1 MHEPEDALARLERLR
16 KESDRLYNDALTAL
30 DGAIPERP
38 ALPEP
43 PAGFDDRQIHPL
55 NKSWRLLSET
65 DVDLGTG
72 WRRRVRALVWNLVGP
87 ILQRQE
93 RFNAVLVEHINH
105 NHPGTSSSRTSASG
119 VIAALDTHLQ
129 ELAAF
134 HSRLI
139 QYLQQIT
146 VYVDTKDRREIG
158 QLRHD
163 LSLVRQG
170 LAAGLDS
177 VTEEFRMRLESG
189 RVHDHR
195 LAADMES
202 FAKSTGQ
209 RLDDLDHMA
218 AEMESTRQRLDDLSH
233 MAAEMEST
241 RQRLDDL
248 GHTFQNEIETFQN
261 EIETFQNEIEKRTA
275 EQQGLRQSVD
285 LVTAGT
291 HSMKR
296 ELERLGR
303 APSPPEDPATSG
315 PSRPIEPDLDAY
327 KYVCFEDS
335 FRGSREEIMAQ
346 QSAYLS
352 YFDGA
357 SDVVDV
363 GCGRGEFLSV
373 LREGGITARGVDGN
387 AEAVERCREHGLDA
401 TRGDALGYLR
411 TLADESIGGLF
422 SSQVVEHL
430 EATYLQRLLGEAH
443 RTLRPDSR
451 IVLET
456 LNPACWMAFFSA
468 YVRDITHRHPVH
480 PDTLSYLLR
489 ASGFVDIEVVYR
501 SPLPEVAKL
510 QRVAVDPTMRDTPV
524 GAAVVELAAAFNQHA
539 ERLNGLLFAEQDYA
553 ALAKRP

>member
-1 MHEPEDALARLERLR
+1 MASMPEPEDAFARLERLR

-30 DGAIPERP
+30 DGAIPARP
-38 ALPEP
+38 ALPQP

-55 NKSWRLLSET
+55 NKGWRVVSET
-65 DVDLGTG
+65 DIDLGTG
-72 WRRRVRALVWNLVGP
+72 WRRRLRALVWDLVGP

-93 RFNAVLVEHINH
+93 RFNAGLVEHINR
-105 NHPGTSSSRTSASG
+105 NHRGTSSSRMSVTG

-129 ELAAF
+129 ALAAF

-146 VYVDTKDRREIG
+146 LYVDTKDRHEIG
-158 QLRHD
+158 RLRH
-163 LSLVRQG
+163 G

-177 VTEEFRMRLESG
+177 VTDEFRMRLESA

-195 LAADMES
+195 LAADI
-202 FAKSTGQ
+202 
-209 RLDDLDHMA
+209 
-218 AEMESTRQRLDDLSH
+218 ESTRL
-233 MAAEMEST
+233 
-241 RQRLDDL
+241 RLDDL
-248 GHTFQNEIETFQN
+248 GHMAADMESLAKSTRQGMDDLGHALRNEIETLQN
-261 EIETFQNEIEKRTA
+261 ELETRAA
-275 EQQGLRQSVD
+275 EQEGLRQSVD

-291 HSMKR
+291 HAMKR

-303 APSPPEDPATSG
+303 APSPPEEPAISG
-315 PSRPIEPDLDAY
+315 PPRPVELDLDAY
-327 KYVCFEDS
+327 KYVGFEDS

-346 QSAYLS
+346 QRAYLS

-373 LREGGITARGVDGN
+373 LRAGGVTARGVDGN
-387 AEAVERCREHGLDA
+387 AEAVEQCREQGLDA
-401 TRGDALGYLR
+401 TRADALGYLR
-411 TLADESIGGLF
+411 TLADESVGGLF

-430 EATYLQRLLGEAH
+430 EAAYLQRLLAEAH

-451 IVLET
+451 IVVET

-468 YVRDITHRHPVH
+468 YVRDITHRHPLH
-480 PDTLSYLLR
+480 PETLSYLLR
-489 ASGFVDIEVVYR
+489 AAGFVDVEIVYR
-501 SPLPEVAKL
+501 SPLPEAAKL
-510 QRVAVDPTMRDTPV
+510 QRVEVDPTMRDTPV
-524 GAAVVELAAAFNQHA
+524 GAAVCALAETANQHA

-553 ALAKRP
+553 AIGRRP

>member
-1 MHEPEDALARLERLR
+1 MASMHEPEDALARLERLR

-55 NKSWRLLSET
+55 NKSWRLVSET
-65 DVDLGTG
+65 DIDLGTG
-72 WRRRVRALVWNLVGP
+72 WRRRLRELVWNLIGP

-105 NHPGTSSSRTSASG
+105 NHPGTSSSRTSVSG
-119 VIAALDTHLQ
+119 VIAALDAHLQ
-129 ELAAF
+129 ALAAF
-134 HSRLI
+134 HSRFI
-139 QYLQQIT
+139 QYLQQIAL
-146 VYVDTKDRREIG
+146 YVDTKDRHGIG
-158 QLRHD
+158 QLRHE

-177 VTEEFRMRLESG
+177 VTDEFRMRLESAS
-189 RVHDHR
+189 VHDHR

-202 FAKSTGQ
+202 LAK
-209 RLDDLDHMA
+209 
-218 AEMESTRQRLDDLSH
+218 
-233 MAAEMEST
+233 ST

-248 GHTFQNEIETFQN
+248 GHTFQNEIE
-261 EIETFQNEIEKRTA
+261 KRSA

-296 ELERLGR
+296 ALERLGR
-303 APSPPEDPATSG
+303 APSPPEDRARSG
-315 PSRPIEPDLDAY
+315 PPRPIEPDLDAY

-346 QSAYLS
+346 QRPYLS

-401 TRGDALGYLR
+401 TRADALGCLR

-430 EATYLQRLLGEAH
+430 EATYLQRLLDEAH

-451 IVLET
+451 IVVET

-480 PDTLSYLLR
+480 PETLSYLLR
-489 ASGFVDIEVVYR
+489 ASGFVDIEIVYR
-501 SPLPEVAKL
+501 SPLPEAAKL

-539 ERLNGLLFAEQDYA
+539 DRLNGLMFAEQDYA
-553 ALAKRP
+553 AIGRRP

>member
-1 MHEPEDALARLERLR
+1 MASMHEPEDALARFERLR

-38 ALPEP
+38 ALPQP

-55 NKSWRLLSET
+55 NQSWRLVSET
-65 DVDLGTG
+65 DIDLGTG
-72 WRRRVRALVWNLVGP
+72 WRRRLRELVWNLVGP

-105 NHPGTSSSRTSASG
+105 NHPGTSSSRTSVSG

-129 ELAAF
+129 ALAAF

-146 VYVDTKDRREIG
+146 LYVDTKDRHEIG
-158 QLRHD
+158 QLRHE
-163 LSLVRQG
+163 LSLVQQG

-177 VTEEFRMRLESG
+177 VTDEFRMRLESA

-195 LAADMES
+195 IAADLES
-202 FAKSTGQ
+202 LAKST
-209 RLDDLDHMA
+209 
-218 AEMESTRQRLDDLSH
+218 RQ
-233 MAAEMEST
+233 
-241 RQRLDDL
+241 
-248 GHTFQNEIETFQN
+248 
-261 EIETFQNEIEKRTA
+261 

-296 ELERLGR
+296 ELERLVR
-303 APSPPEDPATSG
+303 APSPPEDSAISG
-315 PSRPIEPDLDAY
+315 PPQPIDLDAY

-335 FRGSREEIMAQ
+335 FRGSRDEIMAQ
-346 QSAYLS
+346 QRAYLS

-401 TRGDALGYLR
+401 TRADALGYLR

-430 EATYLQRLLGEAH
+430 EAAYLQRLLDEAH
-443 RTLRPDSR
+443 RTLCPGSR
-451 IVLET
+451 IVVET

-480 PDTLSYLLR
+480 PETLSYLLR
-489 ASGFVDIEVVYR
+489 ASGFVDIEIVYR
-501 SPLPEVAKL
+501 SPLPEAAKL
-510 QRVAVDPTMRDTPV
+510 QRVEVDPTMRDTPV
-524 GAAVVELAAAFNQHA
+524 GAAVVELAVAFNQHA

-553 ALAKRP
+553 AVGRRP